1 MLSVFVS
8 ESSFHVLAYKAQ
20 RQEVAH
26 CFYFIDSLCS
36 VEQYAHRLLVA
47 FLYFNNHCRQ
57 EPHGV
62 TGCAVRFP
70 LVLRA
75 AMAIALIGWSGCC
88 D

>member
-47 FLYFNNHCRQ
+47 FLYFNNHLPAGATWGDRLCCQ
-57 EPHGV
+57 VSACVACSDGD
-62 TGCAVRFP
+62 CLDWLVR
-70 LVLRA
+70 VL
-75 AMAIALIGWSGCC
+75 
-88 D
+88 